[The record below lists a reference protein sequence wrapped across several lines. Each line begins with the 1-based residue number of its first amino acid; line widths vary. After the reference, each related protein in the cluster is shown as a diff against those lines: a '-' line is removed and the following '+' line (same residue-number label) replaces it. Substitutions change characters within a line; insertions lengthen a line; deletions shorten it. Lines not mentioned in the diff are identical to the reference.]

1 MHTRKFL
8 WGLESRD
15 RATPPKSTATQAT
28 TMTHMW
34 THITGQRQSAVGATT
49 RITPTRAHHTATTA
63 RAGSPA
69 ESSSARDPGMAEATM
84 AGQGSGHS
92 TIAVS
97 GRLTTGADSVPL
109 AVVTMVAAS
118 VAGMYADFPE
128 AACAASPEEV
138 FAAAVGLAVEMPE
151 AAVDSAVEAVPAAEG
166 AVPAVE
172 AEVGRTEA
180 GTGRLHR

>member
-97 GRLTTGADSVPL
+97 GLLITGADFGPL
-109 AVVTMVAAS
+109 AEETTVAAS
-118 VAGMYADFPE
+118 VAGMNAGSRE
-128 AACAASPEEV
+128 AA
-138 FAAAVGLAVEMPE
+138 
-151 AAVDSAVEAVPAAEG
+151 
-166 AVPAVE
+166 
-172 AEVGRTEA
+172 
-180 GTGRLHR
+180 